1 MATRSPAIIQPGG
14 EDVDHA
20 TLVTW
25 SGLLNSDDGAR
36 VTLTDFP
43 DRTVQIVGTFG
54 AGGSVNFEGSNNG
67 TDWAVLTDPQGNPIT
82 KTAAAMEFVTE
93 TPRYVRPRVTGGDGT
108 TDLSVILFARTPR

>member
-1 MATRSPAIIQPGG
+1 MPPRSPAIIQPGG

>member
-25 SGLLNSDDGAR
+25 SGLLNGDDGAR
-36 VTLTDFP
+36 VTLSDFP

-67 TDWAVLTDPQGNPIT
+67 TDWAVLTDPQGNLIT

>member
-1 MATRSPAIIQPGG
+1 MPTRSPAIIQPGG

-67 TDWAVLTDPQGNPIT
+67 TDWVVLTDPQGNPIT

-108 TDLSVILFARTPR
+108 TDLSVVLFARTPR

>member
-1 MATRSPAIIQPGG
+1 MPTRSPAIIQPGG

-108 TDLSVILFARTPR
+108 TDLSVVLFARTPR